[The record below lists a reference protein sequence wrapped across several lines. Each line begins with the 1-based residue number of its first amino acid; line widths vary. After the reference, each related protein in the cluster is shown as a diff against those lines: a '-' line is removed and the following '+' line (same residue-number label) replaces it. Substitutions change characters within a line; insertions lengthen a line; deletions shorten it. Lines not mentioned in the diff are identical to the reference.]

1 MSTLHAVLGAAMV
14 AANLVAGLW
23 GAWCWWR
30 VRPSRVFWI
39 LLRTAQAITV
49 LVAAQGAVLAATGAE
64 MPRLHLVYGLT
75 PLGVSFLA
83 EQLRVAS
90 AQTVLDQ
97 RGLESSLAVGRLP
110 EAEQRALVLDII
122 RREIGVM
129 AASALV
135 ACILG
140 LRASGLL

>member
-1 MSTLHAVLGAAMV
+1 MSMLHALLGAAMIAV
-14 AANLVAGLW
+14 NLAAGLW

-30 VRPSRVFWI
+30 ERPSRVFWP
-39 LLRTAQAITV
+39 LLRTAQGLMF
-49 LVAAQGAVLAATGAE
+49 LVAAQGAVLAATGTDL
-64 MPRLHLVYGLT
+64 PRLHLVYGLT

-110 EAEQRALVLDII
+110 EAEQRRLVLDIV

-129 AASALV
+129 ATSALV
-135 ACILG
+135 VAVLG